1 MKGEIEI
8 LDPTS
13 LGADVPSIPLSYV
26 KNLQGKVVGF
36 AGAEWPSQKIIW
48 NRLQE
53 LFVIRYKVA
62 DVLKT
67 QIPAGRA
74 ADAGL
79 LNDMAKRC
87 AAIVVGPANGGAST
101 VWSTYDAAEIERR
114 GTPVILLVTESFV
127 AQAQTIARSRGF
139 TAMRYAALPSDTEHL
154 LPDDMLAVADAAFT
168 EILSLLAQPTGNAK

>member
-1 MKGEIEI
+1 MRGEIEI

-13 LGADVPSIPLSYV
+13 PGAEVPPIPLAYV
-26 KNLQGKVVGF
+26 ENLQGKVVGF
-36 AGAEWPSQKIIW
+36 AGVEWPSQKIIW

-53 LFVIRYKVA
+53 LLVTRCKVA
-62 DVLKT
+62 DVLKA

-79 LNDMAKRC
+79 LDEMAKGC
-87 AAIVVGPANGGAST
+87 NAIVVGPVNGGAST
-101 VWSTYDAAEIERR
+101 IWCTYDAAEIERR
-114 GTPVILLVTESFV
+114 GTPVILLVMESFV

-139 TAMRYAALPSDTEHL
+139 AAMRYVALPSNIDHL
-154 LPDDMLAVADAAFT
+154 LPGDMIAVADAAFT